1 MLACADV
8 CWRMLLQPTAKFR
21 MAYDGTKW
29 VNRVAFT
36 IKGGE
41 VPEVRAPR
49 FTCFTSTKVQILT
62 QKALQQQ
69 EEKTPDALPI

>member
-1 MLACADV
+1 ML
-8 CWRMLLQPTAKFR
+8 MQPTAKFR

-41 VPEVRAPR
+41 VPAVRM
-49 FTCFTSTKVQILT
+49 LT
-62 QKALQQQ
+62 YA
-69 EEKTPDALPI
+69 DVC